1 MEVGIIAILLTLIT
15 ALVSIMVALLLYCLK
30 TIDTRF
36 NSADGRVNA
45 NTERINCI
53 DRKVVKLGVLIG
65 MTNPDKVTTHESPLK
80 IRENETVTEVI
91 ERYMKDDGGGEKKD
105 GKRGL

>member
-1 MEVGIIAILLTLIT
+1 MEAEIIAVLLTLIT
-15 ALVSIMVALLLYCLK
+15 AFGSAMIALLLYSLK
-30 TIDTRF
+30 TFDNRF
-36 NSADGRVNA
+36 NNVDGRINN

-65 MTNPDKVTTHESPLK
+65 LIDPDKVTTHESPLK

-91 ERYMKDDGGGEKKD
+91 ERYMKDD
-105 GKRGL
+105 

>member
-1 MEVGIIAILLTLIT
+1 MDASLFATLI
-15 ALVSIMVALLLYCLK
+15 ALITVFGSAMIGLLLYSLRAF
-30 TIDTRF
+30 DNRF
-36 NSADGRVNA
+36 NKVDGRINN

-65 MTNPDKVTTHESPLK
+65 LANSDKVITHKSPLK

-91 ERYMKDDGGGEKKD
+91 ERYMKEGESD
-105 GKRGL
+105 GKRKL